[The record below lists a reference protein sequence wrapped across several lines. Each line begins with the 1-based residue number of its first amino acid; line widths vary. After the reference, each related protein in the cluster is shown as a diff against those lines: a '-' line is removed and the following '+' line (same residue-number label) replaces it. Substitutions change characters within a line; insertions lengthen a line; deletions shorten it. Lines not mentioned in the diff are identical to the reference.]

1 MSRAAG
7 TLVSTYNATFN
18 PPSMMPG
25 QAIHIIVY
33 FCCISIEVIKKIKQ
47 TLDIKAMYPLLAI
60 NMVKH
65 LEMRPKNISM
75 IIEMKY

>member
-25 QAIHIIVY
+25 QAIHIFV
-33 FCCISIEVIKKIKQ
+33 CISIEMIKKIKQ